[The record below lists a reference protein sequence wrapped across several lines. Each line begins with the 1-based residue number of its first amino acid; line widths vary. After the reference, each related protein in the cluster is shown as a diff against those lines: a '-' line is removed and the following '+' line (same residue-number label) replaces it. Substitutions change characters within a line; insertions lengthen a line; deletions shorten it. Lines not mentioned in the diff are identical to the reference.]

1 MSQSFEKLSEFIKTT
16 MSMQHI
22 YQPVFIKT
30 LLENGGSATAQTI
43 AKEILTYDVSQQDY
57 YKNIVNTMPSKVLR
71 NHDIVKKDYQV
82 YSLSDVFNDITPSE
96 ARLLVAYCDEKIAKF
111 LHKHGDQPFNHR
123 KTNREALSG
132 TLRYDIITRAGG
144 RCEACGISSK
154 DKALEVDHIVPVN
167 QGGSND
173 LSNLQA
179 LCYTCNAQKR
189 DRDDTDFAKVHE
201 SYSKRDNKCIFC
213 NPKDNGVTIVD
224 ENELCLAFRDSYPV
238 SEGHTLIIPKRHV
251 SDYFDLHSPE
261 RNAIE
266 QLLQRQREALK
277 LKYKDITG
285 FNVGVNCG
293 EDAGQSIFHVHVHL
307 IPRRKGD
314 MKSPKGGVRGVI
326 PEKQAY

>member
-1 MSQSFEKLSEFIKTT
+1 MSQSFEQLSEFIKTT

-43 AKEILTYDVSQQDY
+43 AQEILTYDVSQQDY

-71 NHDIVKKDYQV
+71 NHAIVQKDAQV
-82 YSLSDVFNDITPSE
+82 YSLSDELKDISPSE
-96 ARLLVAYCDEKIAKF
+96 ARLLVAYCDEKIAEF

-132 TLRYDIITRAGG
+132 TLRYDILSRAGG
-144 RCEACGISSK
+144 RCEACGISAK
-154 DKALEVDHIVPVN
+154 EKALEVDHIVPVN
-167 QGGSND
+167 QKGSND
-173 LSNLQA
+173 TSNLQA

-201 SYSKRDNKCIFC
+201 SYSKRESKCVFC
-213 NPKDNGVTIVD
+213 NPIDNDITIVD

-238 SEGHTLIIPKRHV
+238 TEGHTLIIPKRHV

-266 QLLQRQREALK
+266 ELLQRQREVLK
-277 LKYKDITG
+277 SNYKDITG
-285 FNVGVNCG
+285 FNIGVNSG

-314 MKSPKGGVRGVI
+314 MENPKGGVRGVI
-326 PEKQAY
+326 PERQAY